1 MKPKQQRLILALVA
15 LVAVV
20 GAGLFAAAALKDQAA
35 YFYTPSEARAAT
47 ITPGDAVRLG
57 GMVEVGSLAHAADGV
72 TINFRLTDGK
82 GVVPVRYTG
91 IVPDLFAEGSGAVA
105 DGHFEANGTFVA
117 DKILAKHD
125 ERYMPPQMGKMPDH
139 LSDTV
144 VDGAQPPSTAPTATP
159 ASAPTAY
166 APNKATDQ

>member
-1 MKPKQQRLILALVA
+1 MKPKQQRLILAILA

-35 YFYTPSEARAAT
+35 YFYTPSEAQAAT

-57 GMVEVGSLAHAADGV
+57 GMVETGSLAHAADGV

-82 GVVPVRYTG
+82 AAVPVRYTG
-91 IVPDLFAEGSGAVA
+91 IVPDLFAEGAGAVA
-105 DGHFEANGTFVA
+105 DGHFDATGTFVA

-125 ERYMPPQMGKMPDH
+125 ERYMPPQMGKMPEN

-144 VDGAQPPSTAPTATP
+144 VDGAASPAPSPVTTAPAK
-159 ASAPTAY
+159 ASG
-166 APNKATDQ
+166 Q

>member
-15 LVAVV
+15 LVAVI

-57 GMVEVGSLAHAADGV
+57 GMVQTGSLRHAADGV
-72 TINFRLTDGK
+72 TIDFLLTDGK
-82 GVVPVRYTG
+82 ATVPVRYTG
-91 IVPDLFAEGSGAVA
+91 IVPDLFAEGAGAVA
-105 DGHFEANGTFVA
+105 DGHFNPTGTFIA

-139 LSDTV
+139 AGDSV
-144 VDGAQPPSTAPTATP
+144 VETAPAPAAALTPAATP
-159 ASAPTAY
+159 T
-166 APNKATDQ
+166 KAAGQ